1 MKRPHVRIVALAA
14 VALVAVAAVLAGA
27 LSYLYLRPGPLV
39 AAATVVIPK
48 GTSVG
53 GVAERL
59 AAAGIVADRWLFEA
73 GVRATGA
80 ARRLQAGEYAFAPGM
95 SMRAV
100 AALVESGRTVKR
112 RLTVAEGLA
121 SPQVLALVA
130 EAEGL
135 SGELPEAAAEGWLLP
150 ETYFYSYG
158 DSRRDLVERM
168 QRAAR
173 EALDALWAERA
184 QDLAIGDKEE
194 ALVLASLIEKE
205 ASDAAER
212 RRVSAV
218 FHNRLRAGMKLQSD
232 PTVVYAITGGA
243 KALDRDL
250 TRDDLAV
257 DSPYNTYRLAGLPP
271 KPIANPGRDSIAAAV
286 NPLRTDELYFV
297 ADGNGGHWFAK
308 TLDEHNRN
316 VAKYRAGQRKRV
328 RANGE

>member
-14 VALVAVAAVLAGA
+14 VALVAAAAALAGA
-27 LSYLYLRPGPLV
+27 LYHLYVRPGPLV

-53 GVAERL
+53 GVADRL

-80 ARRLQAGEYAFAPGM
+80 ARRLQAGEYAFAPAM
-95 SMRAV
+95 SMRDV
-100 AALVESGRTVKR
+100 AALLESGRTVKR
-112 RLTVAEGLA
+112 RLTIAEGLA
-121 SPQVLALVA
+121 SAQVLALVA
-130 EAEGL
+130 EADGL
-135 SGELPEAAAEGWLLP
+135 AGDAPPDAAEGWLLP

-173 EALDALWAERA
+173 EALDALWAARA
-184 QDLAIGDKEE
+184 QDLAVGDKDE

-205 ASDAAER
+205 AAEPAER

-286 NPLRTDELYFV
+286 NPLKTDELYFV

-308 TLDEHNRN
+308 SLDEHNRN
-316 VAKYRAGQRKRV
+316 VARYRAGQRKRI